1 MNNTIF
7 KKIEY
12 NDDIKIKYDNNI
24 LSVTGKNGTLNREF
38 YFPNVNISILN
49 GKITIN
55 TNEYNKKTKSIIGT
69 YVAHIK
75 NMIKGVTEG
84 FEYRMSIVYSHFPM
98 QTKVE
103 NNKFIINNFLGEK
116 KSRIAKIIGDTKVKI
131 NGNSVIISG
140 ISKEDVGQTAANIE
154 NRCKIKKFDP
164 RVFQDG
170 IYITKKWLKM
180 NNNQKN
186 ETKKMFID
194 FNVKRLFNIRKIQ
207 KKKKPKFNR
216 YCHHKFKKLNKS
228 WRKPRGLQSKQRKKI
243 LGKGH
248 IVSIGYGS
256 PVLVSKL
263 HPSGYQEHLINN
275 IYELQLISTD
285 IEAIRIASSVGMK
298 KKIEIIKK
306 AKEMNIKILNPFKE
320 KEN

>member
-170 IYITKKWLKM
+170 IYITKK
-180 NNNQKN
+180 
-186 ETKKMFID
+186 
-194 FNVKRLFNIRKIQ
+194 
-207 KKKKPKFNR
+207 
-216 YCHHKFKKLNKS
+216 
-228 WRKPRGLQSKQRKKI
+228 
-243 LGKGH
+243 
-248 IVSIGYGS
+248 
-256 PVLVSKL
+256 
-263 HPSGYQEHLINN
+263 
-275 IYELQLISTD
+275 
-285 IEAIRIASSVGMK
+285 
-298 KKIEIIKK
+298 
-306 AKEMNIKILNPFKE
+306 
-320 KEN
+320 